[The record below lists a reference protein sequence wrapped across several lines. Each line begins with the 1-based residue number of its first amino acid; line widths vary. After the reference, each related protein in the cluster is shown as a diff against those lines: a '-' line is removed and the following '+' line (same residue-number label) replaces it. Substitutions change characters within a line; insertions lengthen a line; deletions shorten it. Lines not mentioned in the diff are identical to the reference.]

1 MELQGL
7 RQQRLAQ
14 GEGEREVSSEG
25 GTGET
30 LTLEAWF
37 PRTPK
42 TGSSVSEKGSSRQ
55 VVYKRVAYYYL
66 SCALFFPRCA
76 RSFAAFVRSFAAFV
90 RSLARS
96 TPSLARSTPSLA
108 RRPLLR
114 PPEGPLGLREGP
126 SGPPEGPLGLRI
138 GPSGPREGPSGP
150 RRVGCSSSEEGC
162 VGSSLVAAAWSCC
175 SAPHFGQKL
184 TASSGSSSPQFEQ
197 NLAVSSGSSVPHL
210 GQKLAA
216 SS

>member
-37 PRTPK
+37 SRTPK

-76 RSFAAFVRSFAAFV
+76 RSFAAFV
-90 RSLARS
+90 
-96 TPSLARSTPSLA
+96 PSLARSTPSLA

-126 SGPPEGPLGLRI
+126 SSPPEGPLGLRI

-150 RRVGCSSSEEGC
+150 RRV
-162 VGSSLVAAAWSCC
+162 
-175 SAPHFGQKL
+175 
-184 TASSGSSSPQFEQ
+184 
-197 NLAVSSGSSVPHL
+197 
-210 GQKLAA
+210 
-216 SS
+216 